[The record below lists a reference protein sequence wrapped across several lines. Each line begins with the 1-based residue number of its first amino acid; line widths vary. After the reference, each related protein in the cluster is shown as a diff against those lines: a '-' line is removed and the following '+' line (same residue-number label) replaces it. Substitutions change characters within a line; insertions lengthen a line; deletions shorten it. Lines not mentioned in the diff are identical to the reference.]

1 MSNIRKQAL
10 DAIETIKAT
19 MPEALVPKEI
29 IHADGPSYATL
40 ATTRAYLE
48 RMSAKVQH
56 NELAPSQATAIAQFA
71 SLAIRLAEAQNEAD
85 LLALELEASRRG
97 PAGAA
102 TIIIEGQPNAS

>member
-1 MSNIRKQAL
+1 
-10 DAIETIKAT
+10 
-19 MPEALVPKEI
+19 MPEALEPPKEVL
-29 IHADGPSYATL
+29 HADGPSYATL

-85 LLALELEASRRG
+85 LLALEMEIARNPRPQASL
-97 PAGAA
+97 
-102 TIIIEGQPNAS
+102 IIETQEAPHAS